1 MTCVE
6 YWLADPPLPIL
17 AGLGQTAPAARTR
30 TGGRAAQPAPR
41 ASQLGTLQSP
51 ASPMGGNNSLP
62 THPHII
68 TDTGG
73 SRAMLAKDKRMLF
86 VHVTCPQH
94 ANLSNVP
101 NKVFSEFASQVHM
114 ELQVN
119 TKDYRTG
126 PSSLSCHY
134 TYLAGVGASVLHT
147 SSPAVGW
154 KAVPHCIYNAHKMLV
169 DMQCYAVDDYDQ
181 DQFNQSVFVVGSG
194 GNGVDAFKMVH
205 RAEDGPVGYMVLGA
219 SCDVQLM
226 VGDGQGRRTTKA
238 GAQRRAEVLMAHG
251 DALLTAAPKIGDLP
265 IEVRV
270 KRTVMV
276 ARYSNTVLSVE
287 PPPAPEVEAA
297 STMEGMVYDS
307 TYGPTPSAPKRK
319 ARKRKNRA

>member
-1 MTCVE
+1 
-6 YWLADPPLPIL
+6 
-17 AGLGQTAPAARTR
+17 
-30 TGGRAAQPAPR
+30 
-41 ASQLGTLQSP
+41 
-51 ASPMGGNNSLP
+51 MGGNDSLP
-62 THPHII
+62 THPQII
-68 TDTGG
+68 RDIGG
-73 SRAMLAKDKRMLF
+73 SRAMLTKDKRMLF

-94 ANLSNVP
+94 ANLSNVSD
-101 NKVFSEFASQVHM
+101 KVFSEFASQVPM
-114 ELQVN
+114 ERQVN

-134 TYLAGVGASVLHT
+134 TYLAGVGTSVLHT

-154 KAVPHCIYNAHKMLV
+154 KAVPNCIYNAHKILV

-194 GNGVDAFKMVH
+194 GNGVNAFRMVH

-226 VGDGQGRRTTKA
+226 VGDGQGKRTTKA

-251 DALLTAAPKIGDLP
+251 DVLLTAAPKLGDLP

-270 KRTVMV
+270 KRTGLAVVVV
-276 ARYSNTVLSVE
+276 ARYFKSKAVPLVE
-287 PPPAPEVEAA
+287 LPAAQEVEVA
-297 STMEGMVYDS
+297 SAMEGVVYDS
-307 TYGPTPSAPKRK
+307 TNGPASAAPKPK